1 MIFFFIVEFIS
12 DYHILDLIA
21 DLISMKIALISLFP
35 NTDY

>member
-1 MIFFFIVEFIS
+1 MILFFIVDFIS

-21 DLISMKIALISLFP
+21 DLISLEIALISLFP

>member
-1 MIFFFIVEFIS
+1 MIFFIVDFIS

-21 DLISMKIALISLFP
+21 DLISLKIALISLFP